1 MAKEFGVSES
11 YSRFATVSLFVGL
24 IVGASF
30 WGIASDAIGRRPAFN
45 CTLFICGTFGLAAGG
60 GNSWVAYV
68 IFLPS
73 IVKGIVT
80 NWNLGSALC
89 THAWVWVS
97 VEICPS
103 TQLSSS
109 SVCLPTPPTF

>member
-1 MAKEFGVSES
+1 MSNEFGVSEN
-11 YSRFATVSLFVGL
+11 YSRFATCSLFVGL

-60 GNSWVAYV
+60 GNSWIAYV
-68 IFLPS
+68 LIMAVLS
-73 IVKGIVT
+73 ISLLLT
-80 NWNLGSALC
+80 SNLVSVLF

-97 VEICPS
+97 AAICQS
-103 TQLSSS
+103 MLLSSLNA
-109 SVCLPTPPTF
+109 CLPTLPTF